1 MLSFSE
7 IDALVQTMIKPSRYT
22 HTLGVVESARELAL
36 LHGADAEKCAL
47 AALVHDCAK
56 SLTNEELLETIRRG
70 NIKLYPGEEDYP
82 ELLHAPAG
90 AVIARE
96 RFGIMDDDILSAVRH
111 HTIGKKDMNLIE
123 LIIYLADYIE
133 PNRAMHEGLDRVREL
148 CRDDLNAAFI
158 AAKELTD
165 SYCRSQCRQPFIF
178 T

>member
-1 MLSFSE
+1 MLSFPE
-7 IDALVQTMIKPSRYT
+7 IDAILQTMIKPTRYK

-36 LHGADAEKCAL
+36 LHGANEDKCAL

-56 SLTNEELLETIRRG
+56 SLSIEELLETIHRG
-70 NIKLYPGEEDYP
+70 NMELYPGEADYP

-90 AVIARE
+90 AVIASE
-96 RFGIMDDDILSAVRH
+96 RFGITDPEILSAVRH
-111 HTIGKKDMNLIE
+111 HTIGKKDMSLTE

-133 PNRAMHEGLDRVREL
+133 PNRSMHEGLTHVREL
-148 CRDDLNAAFI
+148 CRQDLGAAFI

-165 SYCRSQCRQPFIF
+165 SYCRSQGRQPFIF